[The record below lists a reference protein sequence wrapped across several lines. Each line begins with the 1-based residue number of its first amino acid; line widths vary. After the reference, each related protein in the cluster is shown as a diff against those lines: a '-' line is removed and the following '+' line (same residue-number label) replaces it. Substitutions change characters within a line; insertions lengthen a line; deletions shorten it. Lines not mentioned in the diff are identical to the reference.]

1 MNTSKRLGSYNT
13 HVATK
18 EIPLL
23 VFENIIAGHE
33 IYNLKLFTDLFRHS
47 NTSRISL
54 CLKSVSP

>member
-1 MNTSKRLGSYNT
+1 MSKLLESYNT
-13 HVATK
+13 HVATM

-47 NTSRISL
+47 DTNRTGL
-54 CLKSVSP
+54 CLKSISS